1 MPSSRLVGF
10 LVFQS
15 RFYGPQHLR
24 YSPDS
29 IPGQQAGL
37 PLAAGYSATLIAL
50 AGDLEYFN
58 HSLSLPRWS
67 SNTSCCPHCRA
78 TKQGA
83 YSWTD
88 FKSSA
93 QWHDVI
99 WTPQS
104 WHLWDQRSP
113 CRVFKEIPG
122 LSGLNAALDYMH
134 IKHLGTDQ
142 YCLSAVLYYLTHIW
156 LPGSPAEN
164 AVHIWKQVQ
173 EAYKVLGVSD
183 RFYDLS
189 KINMFVKKNTCKLKG
204 KAAQVKGLVL
214 PLAHVWEAHYNPHC
228 LVHRKIR
235 AMLIA
240 NATMELLMT
249 KNKKLTAFPSA
260 DALKMRN
267 QCHVMAH
274 LMWDLSQHFAAEE
287 GLPHMFICTSKLHM
301 LVHICEYTQAVP
313 PRLFWCYSAED
324 FMGVIRKI
332 CRNCAKGTPPLQGG
346 QKALEHWRM
355 LFALQL
361 EQT

>member
-1 MPSSRLVGF
+1 MFHPSIGLFVPSSRLVGF

-113 CRVFKEIPG
+113 C
-122 LSGLNAALDYMH
+122 NA
-134 IKHLGTDQ
+134 G
-142 YCLSAVLYYLTHIW
+142 CLRRYLVCQ
-156 LPGSPAEN
+156 GSM
-164 AVHIWKQVQ
+164 QR
-173 EAYKVLGVSD
+173 S
-183 RFYDLS
+183 
-189 KINMFVKKNTCKLKG
+189 T
-204 KAAQVKGLVL
+204 
-214 PLAHVWEAHYNPHC
+214 
-228 LVHRKIR
+228 
-235 AMLIA
+235 
-240 NATMELLMT
+240 T
-249 KNKKLTAFPSA
+249 
-260 DALKMRN
+260 
-267 QCHVMAH
+267 
-274 LMWDLSQHFAAEE
+274 
-287 GLPHMFICTSKLHM
+287 CTSS
-301 LVHICEYTQAVP
+301 T
-313 PRLFWCYSAED
+313 
-324 FMGVIRKI
+324 
-332 CRNCAKGTPPLQGG
+332 
-346 QKALEHWRM
+346 
-355 LFALQL
+355 
-361 EQT
+361 

>member
-1 MPSSRLVGF
+1 M
-10 LVFQS
+10 Q
-15 RFYGPQHLR
+15 
-24 YSPDS
+24 
-29 IPGQQAGL
+29 
-37 PLAAGYSATLIAL
+37 
-50 AGDLEYFN
+50 
-58 HSLSLPRWS
+58 
-67 SNTSCCPHCRA
+67 
-78 TKQGA
+78 
-83 YSWTD
+83 
-88 FKSSA
+88 
-93 QWHDVI
+93 
-99 WTPQS
+99 
-104 WHLWDQRSP
+104 

-134 IKHLGTDQ
+134 IKHLGTDL
-142 YCLSAVLYYLTHIW
+142 YCLPAVLYYLTHIW
-156 LPGSPAEN
+156 LRGSPAEN

-267 QCHVMAH
+267 QCHVMAR

-301 LVHICEYTQAVP
+301 LVLICEYTQAVS